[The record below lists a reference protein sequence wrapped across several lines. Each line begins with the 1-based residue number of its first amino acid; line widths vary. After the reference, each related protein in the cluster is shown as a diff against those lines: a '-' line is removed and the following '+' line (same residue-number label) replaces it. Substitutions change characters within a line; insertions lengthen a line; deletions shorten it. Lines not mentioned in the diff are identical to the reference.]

1 MIGFHGFRPDPPLAS
16 KEKTLGFP
24 LGFHG
29 FHCFLAFIKEGK
41 KAVLKGQIGELQ
53 GCENMRKRWKRWK
66 PWKQHPLVWVL
77 PMQFQ
82 RGSFAAR

>member
-24 LGFHG
+24 LGFHR

-41 KAVLKGQIGELQ
+41 KLY
-53 GCENMRKRWKRWK
+53 
-66 PWKQHPLVWVL
+66 
-77 PMQFQ
+77 
-82 RGSFAAR
+82 